1 MSVSLNTNVIQVANT
16 QSVKSSETKKDD
28 KAQSHK
34 TEYKVG
40 LAIAATAISAA
51 VVGGLLF
58 KKGFLGNNVS
68 KEIKTLKKSLEE
80 TIENQRKDES
90 LKEFFDPE
98 ILQGY
103 VDKTSK
109 LGKKEQL
116 EQLKDIYSTFD
127 DPRRFPLE
135 IGLQQSKVSTKLF
148 DTSKLP
154 KEVNDAISAKDE
166 YIAIKEYAK
175 YCDSLFSP
183 AKTKGKS
190 VQDAII
196 DVVGEKSYVK
206 PHNYDLSKEADR
218 IGTLQYTGGGGYTD
232 VTVTSDNMIPSSLN
246 SKTVRLFNGNEYNNM
261 EVLRT
266 CDKNNVNSFFLGKG
280 VTEDGKP
287 FVSISYTDEA
297 RGDASNTLCLLSPD
311 SELTPAQKDLLSLQN
326 AGDDFS
332 IKTLK
337 YATLGPHKTD
347 FNVILSVVQDLASKV
362 K

>member
-1 MSVSLNTNVIQVANT
+1 MLKINNIHNNEIQQKSVNF
-16 QSVKSSETKKDD
+16 KGCCDCDD

-34 TEYKVG
+34 TSFKVG
-40 LAIAATAISAA
+40 LATAATAVSAA

-58 KKGFLGNNVS
+58 KKGVLGNNVS
-68 KEIKTLKKSLEE
+68 KEIKTLKKSLQE
-80 TIENQRKDES
+80 TIENQRKNES

-116 EQLKDIYSTFD
+116 EQLKDIHSTFND
-127 DPRRFPLE
+127 SRRMSLE
-135 IGLQQSKVSTKLF
+135 IGLRQPKELF
-148 DTSKLP
+148 NTSKLP

-183 AKTKGKS
+183 AETKGKS

-196 DVVGEKSYVK
+196 DVVGKKSYVK

-218 IGTLQYTGGGGYTD
+218 IGTVQYTGGSGYIN
-232 VTVTSDNMIPSSLN
+232 VTVTSDNMIPSRLN
-246 SKTVRLFNGNEYNNM
+246 SNTVTLFNGNEYNNM
-261 EVLRT
+261 EVLRMR
-266 CDKNNVNSFFLGKG
+266 DKNNVNSFSLGKG

-287 FVSISYTDEA
+287 FVSISYADEA
-297 RGDASNTLCLLSPD
+297 RVDASNTLCLLSPN

-337 YATLGPHKTD
+337 YATFGPHKTD

>member
-1 MSVSLNTNVIQVANT
+1 MLKINNIHNNEIQQKSVNF
-16 QSVKSSETKKDD
+16 KGCCDCDD

-34 TEYKVG
+34 TAFKVG
-40 LAIAATAISAA
+40 LATAATAVSAA

-58 KKGFLGNNVS
+58 KKGVLGNNVS
-68 KEIKTLKKSLEE
+68 KEIKTLKKSLQE
-80 TIENQRKDES
+80 TIENQRKNES

-116 EQLKDIYSTFD
+116 EQLKDIHSTFND
-127 DPRRFPLE
+127 SRRMSLE
-135 IGLQQSKVSTKLF
+135 IGLRQPKELF
-148 DTSKLP
+148 NTSKLP

-166 YIAIKEYAK
+166 YIAIKEYVK

-183 AKTKGKS
+183 AETKGKS

-196 DVVGEKSYVK
+196 DVVGKKSYVK

-218 IGTLQYTGGGGYTD
+218 IGTVQYTGGSGYIN
-232 VTVTSDNMIPSSLN
+232 VTVTSDNMIPSRLN
-246 SKTVRLFNGNEYNNM
+246 SNTVTLFNGNEYNNM
-261 EVLRT
+261 EVLRMR
-266 CDKNNVNSFFLGKG
+266 DKNNINSFSLGKG

-287 FVSISYTDEA
+287 FVSISYADEA
-297 RGDASNTLCLLSPD
+297 RVDASNTLCLLSPNK
-311 SELTPAQKDLLSLQN
+311 ELTPAQNDLLSLQN

-337 YATLGPHKTD
+337 YATFGPHKTD